1 MSIRHCSTCKNIK
14 MLILI
19 LLLSLSK
26 MSFGRKSFP
35 RIYTNIRQNLMNKIL
50 EEYSGTELDE
60 YDMANILM
68 KYDRIMSERKS
79 GVINFTKNLRGRNEM
94 NIGEISGNGNVI
106 NNNYVNVYQQNTD
119 FFKDQI
125 KYILEHMKTKIVKP
139 IEDILNDVVS
149 IITPSIRTT
158 ASTTSLL
165 ITTTTKSTTTSSALT
180 TSTTST
186 STTTSTKTTSSTTS
200 TRLTTSTSTTT
211 STKTSTTTSSTTTT
225 VSTATQQDDI
235 L

>member
-1 MSIRHCSTCKNIK
+1 M
-14 MLILI
+14 
-19 LLLSLSK
+19 
-26 MSFGRKSFP
+26 G
-35 RIYTNIRQNLMNKIL
+35 
-50 EEYSGTELDE
+50 
-60 YDMANILM
+60 
-68 KYDRIMSERKS
+68 IMSERKS

-106 NNNYVNVYQQNTD
+106 NNNYVNVYQQNT
-119 FFKDQI
+119 FKDQI

-186 STTTSTKTTSSTTS
+186 STTTSTKTSPTTTTITST
-200 TRLTTSTSTTT
+200 TRLTTST
-211 STKTSTTTSSTTTT
+211 
-225 VSTATQQDDI
+225 
-235 L
+235 

>member
-165 ITTTTKSTTTSSALT
+165 ITITTTSTTTSSALT
-180 TSTTST
+180 TSTITALPTSP
-186 STTTSTKTTSSTTS
+186 
-200 TRLTTSTSTTT
+200 
-211 STKTSTTTSSTTTT
+211 TTSSTTTPT
-225 VSTATQQDDI
+225 STTTTTI
-235 L
+235 STIT